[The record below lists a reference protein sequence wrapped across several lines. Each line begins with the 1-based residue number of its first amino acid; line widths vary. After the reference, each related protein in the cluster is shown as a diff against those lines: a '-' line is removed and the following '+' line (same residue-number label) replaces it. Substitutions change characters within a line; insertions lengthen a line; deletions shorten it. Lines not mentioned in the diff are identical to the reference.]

1 MKEEASVRPRW
12 GPCVLFSLPVC
23 VRRLLAADRARCCSL
38 QAKKKLG
45 DPAEPAGLSVLG
57 FCVGWFFR
65 LLFVNCDDVS
75 SESNPI

>member
-1 MKEEASVRPRW
+1 VGHVFCFLSRCACGACLLLTVR
-12 GPCVLFSLPVC
+12 
-23 VRRLLAADRARCCSL
+23 AAAACR
-38 QAKKKLG
+38 QKKKLG

-57 FCVGWFFR
+57 VCVGWFFR